1 MESSCKMCRNSK
13 MKILSIEA
21 STLHLTSLD
30 ILRMKFI
37 NDTSRNARAIMTLN
51 YRLAY
56 VYIS

>member
-1 MESSCKMCRNSK
+1 MESCCKMCRNAK

-21 STLHLTSLD
+21 STFHLTSLD
-30 ILRMKFI
+30 ILRMKLI
-37 NDTSRNARAIMTLN
+37 NDTSSNARAITTLN